1 MPEKIDDTFFLYDL
15 QIETVRGE
23 KEFVCAHEAGVNFQ
37 VIGENLVFPKETK
50 FSLYA
55 LSSLLPLLPA
65 KQRESADTDWMTTD
79 AEIACP
85 DPNCGGRFRITRL
98 AKRAFHH
105 SDCTVVPL
113 PGKK

>member
-1 MPEKIDDTFFLYDL
+1 MPGKIDDTFFLYDL

-55 LSSLLPLLPA
+55 LSALLPLLPV
-65 KQRESADTDWMTTD
+65 KQRETDDTDWITTD
-79 AEIACP
+79 SEIACP

-98 AKRAFHH
+98 TKRAFHH

-113 PGKK
+113 PGEK